1 MYDFFYYGNYVK
13 KVKLNFLLFFIG
25 NFKRVFLKT
34 TFSKLVPTISKKLV
48 DGFW

>member
-1 MYDFFYYGNYVK
+1 MYDLFYYSNYVK
-13 KVKLNFLLFFIG
+13 KAKLISSHFFIV

-34 TFSKLVPTISKKLV
+34 TFSKLVPMISKKLV